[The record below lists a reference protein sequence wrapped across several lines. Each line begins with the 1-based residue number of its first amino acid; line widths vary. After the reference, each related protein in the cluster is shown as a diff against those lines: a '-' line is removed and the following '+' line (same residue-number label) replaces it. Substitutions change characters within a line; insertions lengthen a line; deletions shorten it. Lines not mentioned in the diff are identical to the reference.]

1 MMKCPFCNALNIDG
15 VDVCEECQ
23 EPLDFMSQPRT
34 TSDLESHLLRDRIAS
49 IMLLRPAVVRPEQP
63 VRDVLDMLADET
75 TGCVVVVEGGRVVGI
90 FTERDALLRLNTEA
104 ASLAERPIF
113 EFMTHAPETIPYDAE
128 IAFALHKMDIG
139 GYRHLPVT
147 RDGKLAGVLSTRDI
161 FNYIGSH
168 LAPAE

>member
-1 MMKCPFCNALNIDG
+1 MKCPFCNAENMDG
-15 VDVCEECQ
+15 VDVCEDCQ
-23 EPLDFMSQPRT
+23 EPLDFMSQPRA
-34 TSDLESHLLRDRIAS
+34 TSDLETHLLRDRIAT
-49 IMLLRPAVVRPEQP
+49 IMFLQPAVVRPQQT

-75 TGCVVVVEGGRVVGI
+75 TGCVVVAEEDRVVGI

-104 ASLAERPIF
+104 AALADRPIA
-113 EFMTHAPETIPYDAE
+113 EYMTPSPETISYDAE

-147 RDGKLAGVLSTRDI
+147 RDGKLTGVISTRDI

-168 LAPAE
+168 LASVE